1 MTDSKRTLAT
11 KLAEVAA
18 EVAHVGKDGSNSAQ
32 NYRFTSAGA
41 VLAKVNPALASRS
54 IATTSEV
61 YIVHQE
67 RVETR
72 SGGTQD
78 KVTVKVVTTFIDGED
93 GSILRSEAMGSGMD
107 SGDKAV
113 MKAQTAAQ
121 KYLLKLAFN
130 IDFGDDPEA
139 DAKTDKAAVAPSKPV
154 ARPGAAPAAPPKQ
167 QQVSGTAASYTFKF
181 GNNKNKPIG
190 ELDDAAID
198 WYLVKSEA
206 ELNDPE
212 KAKFHAYTRKAI
224 DACRAVLQER
234 HDARMAA
241 GADLPDNGAGGLFGD
256 DEMPV

>member
-18 EVAHVGKDGSNSAQ
+18 EVAHVGKDGENAHFK
-32 NYRFTSAGA
+32 YRFTSAGA
-41 VLAKVNPALASRS
+41 VLAKVNPALSSRGV
-54 IATTSEV
+54 ATTS
-61 YIVHQE
+61 
-67 RVETR
+67 RVEVESR
-72 SGGTQD
+72 IGQL
-78 KVTVKVVTTFIDGED
+78 VTVRVITTFTDGDTGEQ
-93 GSILRSEAMGSGMD
+93 LVSEALGSGTD

-139 DAKTDKAAVAPSKPV
+139 DSKTDKATAPKAAPV